1 MNYDLVEIDNP
12 KLLAQINSEL
22 NKSFET
28 DLAQVNNGLLTI
40 STNKNNVMLKT
51 DSATTLAM
59 GGVAEY
65 FEQNAFENGEKVYRL
80 TNKYGRPLS
89 GELMKSKQGGG
100 MLGSVVGPDGRIVEQ
115 AHLHKVSPAD
125 LAGKPA
131 KVVKATAATMQVAA
145 VVVGQY
151 YMNEISGKLDG
162 ISSNIQQI
170 LDFQESELLSIIIT
184 AKADLEKIAMF
195 EDELLRDDQIR
206 NNLLLKIDGINSAI
220 VRVNNQANI
229 MLEKLIAQQERSEK
243 KVLENITLINN
254 WNSIAVVTL
263 NLITL
268 AAELK
273 KIFAQ
278 GILSTDYVNY
288 SIDQQVKKFE
298 TSKLKMENYLLDA
311 VDNLKLDQRS
321 EEHRAK
327 DAEHRLG
334 GLSAPKFFKQAAIK
348 ADMAISKRLDYGL
361 DFTMSDEKLQQVGEL
376 IDQIVERQPLASKLV
391 TIGNDLNQDQD
402 IVINEG
408 KAYYAKQVN

>member
-1 MNYDLVEIDNP
+1 
-12 KLLAQINSEL
+12 
-22 NKSFET
+22 
-28 DLAQVNNGLLTI
+28 
-40 STNKNNVMLKT
+40 
-51 DSATTLAM
+51 
-59 GGVAEY
+59 
-65 FEQNAFENGEKVYRL
+65 
-80 TNKYGRPLS
+80 
-89 GELMKSKQGGG
+89 MKPKQGSGV
-100 MLGSVVGPDGRIVEQ
+100 LGTVVGSDKRIVEQ
-115 AHLHKVSPAD
+115 AHLHEVSPAD

-131 KVVKATAATMQVAA
+131 KVAKATAATMKIAA